1 MKKSAS
7 VAVLALLGVPLL
19 TVPASATP
27 GAEIQVLAAST
38 QPKIDRPQLDKI
50 KADAAAGG
58 VPLAQALT
66 DYFAQA
72 RTSLTVADEPD
83 GPVAVPELNVDDLTA
98 AELTD
103 LTQYAKDQGLDL
115 AQTIDRRGWQT
126 KFSDVAE
133 KLEADFGAE
142 FSGAAMA
149 EDGSSAWFAFK
160 GETPEAALALARTLP
175 VEVHLQSN
183 RGYSEAELA
192 AASESVNAQLSADPQ
207 IASTS
212 TAYDI
217 RSGTIEVEAIPTPAA
232 QQTLKSVLA
241 PSSGI
246 EGVGVNVTII
256 DKPNEPY
263 DKYVRGGGYLTDAGN
278 CTAGFNL
285 KYATSDTKRLATAGH
300 CDPATWVYRNH
311 PGQGGTRTVKK
322 VWTHI
327 GKYGDIGYYTHG
339 GGTPTRTFYYAKNL
353 ARYAT
358 SAAMSRPAVGTMI
371 CKYGWNTGAN
381 CATVKYRNVT
391 GGTWSDG
398 KARKGLVQMNTG
410 IAKGGDSGGP
420 FYYGGKAYGLT
431 TGGSPART
439 FWTPT
444 FMFNDARN
452 YKVWTK

>member
-1 MKKSAS
+1 MKKSVS
-7 VAVLALLGVPLL
+7 VALLALLGTPLL
-19 TVPASATP
+19 TLPASATST
-27 GAEIQVLAAST
+27 AEIQVLAADT

-50 KADAAAGG
+50 KADAAARG

-72 RTSLTVADEPD
+72 RTSLTEADEPD
-83 GPVAVPELNVDDLTA
+83 GPVDVPELNVDDLTA

-103 LTQYAKDQGLDL
+103 LTQYAQDQGLDL
-115 AQTIDRRGWQT
+115 AQTIERRGWQT
-126 KFSDVAE
+126 TFSDVAE

-175 VEVHLQSN
+175 VEVQLQSN

-192 AASESVNAQLSADPQ
+192 AASESVDEQLADDPQ
-207 IASTS
+207 IASTE

-217 RSGTIEVEAIPTPAA
+217 RSGTIEVKAILTPAA
-232 QQTLKSVLA
+232 QQTPKSIPA
-241 PSSGI
+241 PSPGI
-246 EGVGVNVTII
+246 EGVRVEVTIT

-263 DKYVRGGGYLTDAGN
+263 DNYVRGGGYLTEAGA
-278 CTAGFNL
+278 CTTGFNL
-285 KYATSDTKRLATAGH
+285 KYATTDTKRLATAGH
-300 CDPATWVYRNH
+300 CDSASYTYRNH
-311 PGQGGTRTVKK
+311 PTQGGTRSVKK

-327 GKYGDIGYYTHG
+327 GKYGDIGYFTHG
-339 GGTPTRTFYYAKNL
+339 GGTATRTFYYAKNL

-371 CKYGWNTGAN
+371 CKYGYNTGAT

-410 IAKGGDSGGP
+410 IAKEGDSGGP

-431 TGGSPART
+431 TGGGSWAT

-444 FMFNDARN
+444 FMFNNARD

>member
-7 VAVLALLGVPLL
+7 VALLALLGAPLL
-19 TVPASATP
+19 TVPASAASSP
-27 GAEIQVLAAST
+27 EIQVLAAGT
-38 QPKIDRPQLDKI
+38 QPKADRPQLDQI
-50 KADAAAGG
+50 KADAAARG

-72 RTSLTVADEPD
+72 RTSLTAADEPD

-103 LTQYAKDQGLDL
+103 LAQYAKDQGLDL
-115 AQTIDRRGWQT
+115 AQTIERRGWQT

-133 KLEADFGAE
+133 KLEADFAAE

-160 GETPEAALALARTLP
+160 GQTPEAALALARTLP
-175 VEVHLQSN
+175 VEVQLQSN

-192 AASESVNAQLSADPQ
+192 AASESVHEQLGADPR
-207 IASTS
+207 IAGASTS
-212 TAYDI
+212 YDI
-217 RSGTIEVEAIPTPAA
+217 RSGTVEAEVMPAPAA
-232 QQTLKSVLA
+232 RQTLKSVAA
-241 PSSGI
+241 PASGI
-246 EGVGVNVTII
+246 EGVGVNVTIV
-256 DKPNEPY
+256 DQPDEPY

-278 CTAGFNL
+278 CTSGFNL
-285 KYATSDTKRLATAGH
+285 KYATTDTKRLATAGH
-300 CDPATWVYRNH
+300 CNPASWVYRNH
-311 PGQGGTRTVKK
+311 PNQGGVRTVKK

-358 SAAMSRPAVGTMI
+358 SAAMSRPSVGTMI

-381 CATVKYRNVT
+381 CATVKRRNVSDAI
-391 GGTWSDG
+391 WADG
-398 KARKGLVQMNTG
+398 KTRKGLVQMNTG

-444 FMFNDARN
+444 FMFANARD